1 MARSVA
7 TSIENNFTR
16 GLITEV
22 TGVNSPENSVTE
34 TTNVIY
40 DRRGRALSRQG
51 FAYEEDAIQ
60 QTLAHTGVRNEF
72 LWETVSANN
81 SQDFVVVQLGS
92 TIRFFEIAGDASLSS
107 GLKAFSVNLLSHK
120 VPSFTDAQVRD
131 TLCSFTSGKGYLFIA
146 HPFCETIYVGYNE
159 DTDTIT
165 TTEIDI
171 TIRDFEGVDDTLGI
185 DTRPTTLSNAHKYN
199 LFNQGWYADVQRSGT
214 TSVSQ
219 VNALDWW
226 DTNRTDYPSN
236 SDVWWYYTTIVS
248 GSGGASG
255 VEAFNPDAPVVARS
269 GWFGNTPAAKGHFII
284 NPFQT
289 NRSTLSGI
297 PGITETN
304 SGGLRPGIVAFFTGR
319 AFYAGVGKA
328 GYSSTIYFSQII
340 ERDDQ
345 LGKCYQS
352 GDPTSK
358 DNFDLLASD
367 GGTIKIQDINTVI
380 DMRVVGEAIF
390 VFATNGVW
398 SISGTDQ
405 TPFRATDYTVTKI
418 SSFPAISKT
427 SIVDVG
433 GTPLWWNY
441 EGIFTL
447 RKSEVGLT
455 SEVTNL
461 TQTTIQAFYDMIP
474 QASKLTAKG
483 AFNDQ
488 TGLVYWLYNVLPD
501 EGTYKYTNILVF
513 DAVSTAFY
521 PFTIPDTSKEVSGIV
536 SVRDVGAVFTEDDVI
551 RSTLDNVVTG
561 LGDQVTV
568 DIFVGMAA
576 RSKIFKF
583 LTVDG
588 SNVSFSEISDTS
600 YLDWGTEEYDHYF
613 VTGYRIRGDIL
624 KKFQNNYLSVVAED
638 LGLGIGSCFVQGVW
652 DYAMDNDSGRYSN
665 PQQVYRYRLL
675 RSYQRS
681 KLKIRGNGF
690 SLQFKFFGERGKP
703 FSIVGW
709 AGFETGDQL
718 P

>member
-40 DRRGRALSRQG
+40 DRRGRAMSRQG
-51 FAYEEDAIQ
+51 FAYEEGAVQQAIG
-60 QTLAHTGVRNEF
+60 ATGVRNEF

-81 SQDFVVVQLGS
+81 AQDFVVIQIGS
-92 TIRFFEIAGDASLSS
+92 TIRFFEVAGDDSLSS
-107 GLKAFSVNLLSHK
+107 GLKAFSVNLLTHK

-146 HPFCETIYVGYNE
+146 HPFCETVFVDYDE

-171 TIRDFEGVDDTLGI
+171 AIRDFEGVVDNLDI
-185 DTRPTTLSNAHKYN
+185 DERPGTLSTAHKYN
-199 LFNQGWYADVQRSGT
+199 LYNQGWYTDARFDVSSA
-214 TSVSQ
+214 SVQ
-219 VNALDWW
+219 NVLQTWDNA
-226 DTNRTDYPSN
+226 RTDYPAN
-236 SDVWWYYTTIVS
+236 TDVWWYYTQLNN
-248 GSGGASG
+248 AG
-255 VEAFNPDAPVVARS
+255 VETFIPSIADARQ
-269 GWFGNTPAAKGHFII
+269 GLFGNTPAAKGHFII
-284 NPFQT
+284 NAFQT
-289 NRSTLSGI
+289 DRSTLSGI
-297 PGITETN
+297 PGVTEVS
-304 SGGLRPGIVAFFTGR
+304 SGGLRPSVVAFYQGR
-319 AFYAGVGKA
+319 AFYSGVGKS
-328 GYSSTIYFSQII
+328 GFSSTVYFTQII

-358 DNFDLLASD
+358 DNFDLLAND
-367 GGTIKIQDINTVI
+367 GGTIKIQDINTI
-380 DMRVVGEAIF
+380 IEMRVVGDAIF

-405 TPFRATDYTVTKI
+405 TPFRATDYTVSKI

-447 RKSEVGLT
+447 RKSDIGLT

-483 AFNDQ
+483 SFNDQ

-513 DAVSTAFY
+513 DALSTAFY

-536 SVRDVGAVFTEDDVI
+536 PVRDVGAVFTEDDVI
-551 RSTLDNVVTG
+551 SSLLDNVVTG
-561 LGDQVTV
+561 LGDEVTV
-568 DIFVGMAA
+568 NIFVGMAA
-576 RSKIFKF
+576 RAKIFKF
-583 LTVDG
+583 VTVDG
-588 SNVSFSEISDTS
+588 SNVSFSEISDGS

-638 LGLGIGSCFVQGVW
+638 LGLGIGSCYAQGVW

-690 SLQFKFFGERGKP
+690 SLQFKFFGEAGKP

-709 AGFETGDQL
+709 AGFETGDTV

>member
-40 DRRGRALSRQG
+40 DRKGRALSRQG
-51 FAYEEDAIQ
+51 FAYEENAVQQAIG
-60 QTLAHTGVRNEF
+60 ATGVRNEF

-81 SQDFVVVQLGS
+81 AQDFVVIQLGS
-92 TIRFFEIAGDASLSS
+92 TIRFFEVAGDDSLSS
-107 GLKAFSVNLLSHK
+107 GLKAFSVNLLTHK
-120 VPSFTDAQVRD
+120 VPSFTNAQVRD

-146 HPFCETIYVGYNE
+146 HPYCETLYVDYNE
-159 DTDTIT
+159 TTDTIT

-171 TIRDFEGVDDTLGI
+171 TIRDFEGVTDNLGL

-199 LFNQGWYADVQRSGT
+199 LYNQGWYAEVQGNG
-214 TSVSQ
+214 TSVNPI
-219 VNALDWW
+219 NAIDQW
-226 DTNRTDYPSN
+226 DLHRTDFPAN
-236 SDVWWYYTTIVS
+236 SDVWWYYTTIVGGS
-248 GSGGASG
+248 GSASG
-255 VEAFNPDAPVVARS
+255 SEALNINTVVART
-269 GWFGNTPAAKGHFII
+269 GLFGNTPAAKGHFIL
-284 NPFQT
+284 NAFQT

-358 DNFDLLASD
+358 DNFDLLAND
-367 GGTIKIQDINTVI
+367 GGTIKIQDINTII
-380 DMRVVGEAIF
+380 DMRVVGESIF

-447 RKSEVGLT
+447 RKSDIGLT

-461 TQTTIQAFYDMIP
+461 TQTTIQQFYDLIP

-488 TGLVYWLYNVLPD
+488 TGLVYWLYNVLPE

-513 DAVSTAFY
+513 DALSTSFY

-536 SVRDVGAVFTEDDVI
+536 SVRDVGAVFTADDVI
-551 RSTLDNVVTG
+551 NSVLDNVVTG
-561 LGDQVTV
+561 LGDQITV

-576 RSKIFKF
+576 RAKIFKF

-588 SNVSFSEISDTS
+588 SNVSFSEISDDS
-600 YLDWGTEEYDHYF
+600 YLDWGTVAYEHYF

-624 KKFQNNYLSVVAED
+624 KKFQNNYLSIVAED
-638 LGLGIGSCFVQGVW
+638 LGLGLGSCYVQGIW
-652 DYAMDNDSGRYSN
+652 DYATGHDSGRFSN

-690 SLQFKFFGERGKP
+690 SLQFKFFGEAGKP
-703 FSIVGW
+703 FAIVGW
-709 AGFETGDQL
+709 AGFETGDQM

>member
-40 DRRGRALSRQG
+40 DRRGRAMSRQG
-51 FAYEEDAIQ
+51 FAYEEGAVQQAIG
-60 QTLAHTGVRNEF
+60 ATGVRNEF

-81 SQDFVVVQLGS
+81 AQDFVVIQIGS
-92 TIRFFEIAGDASLSS
+92 TIRFFEVAGDDSLSS

-146 HPFCETIYVGYNE
+146 HPFCETVFVDYNE

-171 TIRDFEGVDDTLGI
+171 TIRDFEGVDDNLEI
-185 DTRPTTLSNAHKYN
+185 DERPTTLSTAHKYN
-199 LFNQGWYADVQRSGT
+199 LYNQGWYADVACVEENDDPSFQ
-214 TSVSQ
+214 Q
-219 VNALDWW
+219 QALDRW
-226 DTNRTDYPSN
+226 DAARTDYPAN
-236 SDVWWYYTTIVS
+236 SDVWWYYTMVDAQGLEALSVIRAV
-248 GSGGASG
+248 GARTG
-255 VEAFNPDAPVVARS
+255 L
-269 GWFGNTPAAKGHFII
+269 FGNTPAAKGHFVI
-284 NPFQT
+284 NAFQT
-289 NRSTLSGI
+289 NRSSLSGI
-297 PGITETN
+297 PGVTEV
-304 SGGLRPGIVAFFTGR
+304 SSSGLRPSVVAFYQGR
-319 AFYAGVGKA
+319 AFYAGVGKS
-328 GYSSTIYFSQII
+328 GFSSTIYFSQII

-345 LGKCYQS
+345 LGKCFQS

-358 DNFDLLASD
+358 DNFDLLAND
-367 GGTIKIQDINTVI
+367 GGTIKIQDVNTI
-380 DMRVVGEAIF
+380 IEMRVVGDAIF

-405 TPFRATDYTVTKI
+405 TPFRATDYTVSKI

-447 RKSEVGLT
+447 RKSDVGLT

-513 DAVSTAFY
+513 DALSTAFY

-551 RSTLDNVVTG
+551 TSLLDNVVTG
-561 LGDQVTV
+561 LGDEVTIN
-568 DIFVGMAA
+568 IFVGMAA
-576 RSKIFKF
+576 RAKIFKF
-583 LTVDG
+583 VTVDG

-600 YLDWGTEEYDHYF
+600 YLDWGAEEYDHYF

-638 LGLGIGSCFVQGVW
+638 LGLGIGSCYVQGVW

-690 SLQFKFFGERGKP
+690 SLQFKFFGEAGKP

-709 AGFETGDQL
+709 AGFETGDAM